1 MSDDGTKEQPS
12 TMTSDMTSDTTGRE
26 SAELTTELTTE
37 LGAEPTSEIT
47 SEGNPETPAA
57 GREEG
62 QPTERSE
69 ADAPS
74 VSGPGPAAG
83 PASTPVPAQPQRRG
97 PSVPT
102 VVWGLIFALV
112 AAAVIAVQVSDVD
125 LNLDVTGPAVL
136 LVAGAAL
143 VVWGIAGLGRAR
155 RR

>member
-1 MSDDGTKEQPS
+1 MSDEPTKELRDELGPAG
-12 TMTSDMTSDTTGRE
+12 DTTD
-26 SAELTTELTTE
+26 TQDTQDTQD
-37 LGAEPTSEIT
+37 
-47 SEGNPETPAA
+47 NQTPAA

-62 QPTERSE
+62 QPTERIQP
-69 ADAPS
+69 DAPS

-83 PASTPVPAQPQRRG
+83 PRGAPAEPHAERRG

-102 VVWGLIFALV
+102 VVWGLIFALI
-112 AAAVIAVQVSDVD
+112 ATAVIVVQVSDVD